1 VISDAVAVVAVKN
14 KNSMIMTAEQIST
27 VKEITE
33 KAAVLKPAALF
44 LRVD

>member
-1 VISDAVAVVAVKN
+1 MA
-14 KNSMIMTAEQIST
+14 AEQIST
-27 VKEITE
+27 VKEIAN